1 MGRLGVPAHEVRD
14 LCEQAHAGGV
24 LSGLM
29 SHFATADEA
38 DTSFFEQQL
47 GRFAKLTAELKE
59 QYPGLLCHTANSAA
73 TLRGPRAHFDMVRTG
88 IAMYGLAPA
97 NDDPFKDGLRPAMKF
112 VSYVAGVREAVPG
125 DSVGYGRTWY
135 AVELTRIGIVPVG
148 YADGVRRALGNRG
161 EVLVAGTAL
170 SHRRQ
175 DQHGPDDRQASRRLG
190 RGGRRGRAVRRR
202 RRRRGRRLR
211 RRLDGA
217 RGPAPGRPRDAAHP
231 LRGDGADA
239 RHHQLRGRLRR
250 GAAGGAPLP
259 RRDPRV
265 LTPVTARYAATL
277 PTPDEVTRAAL
288 AALGPGEAGWL
299 VGGCLRDEL
308 LGRRVRDIDIVV
320 DGRQEALARGLADR
334 FEGAVYA
341 TSDLFGG
348 WRVVVGDLHI
358 DVAAVR
364 GGPPGGPPDP
374 ETRAVRL
381 EADLRARDV
390 TVDALARPLD
400 GDDLVDPL
408 SGLDDL
414 AAGRLRLCSPASL
427 DDDPLR
433 VLRLARLARVFDLVP
448 DAAATE
454 AAFRAAPGLAR
465 VSGERIRDELCAL
478 LGTRAA
484 PVALRDLAV
493 WGALAVVLPE
503 VDRLRGVE
511 QNPYHHLD
519 VFEHTL
525 EALTYVVGVVA
536 QLGGRR
542 FLTTPAEAGLPGV
555 EPLVPV
561 SWAVLLHDI
570 GKPVVRVVDE
580 QGRVIFWHHDETG
593 RQMCADIGRRFNM
606 SNRFV
611 EYVGTLV
618 RQHLRLGFLTREQ
631 PLTRRALAR
640 YRRDVSPWVFE
651 SVVVSLCDRL
661 ATRGEKTSLTSMA
674 RHYRLARTVWTAVS
688 KAPAPQ
694 LLSGDDVM
702 ALLGIEPGPAVGQ
715 ALDALEEEVEA
726 GEVTDADGARAFL
739 QEWWERDEGDAGEDD
754 AGAGDGGEA
763 ADA

>member
-1 MGRLGVPAHEVRD
+1 M
-14 LCEQAHAGGV
+14 
-24 LSGLM
+24 
-29 SHFATADEA
+29 
-38 DTSFFEQQL
+38 
-47 GRFAKLTAELKE
+47 
-59 QYPGLLCHTANSAA
+59 
-73 TLRGPRAHFDMVRTG
+73 
-88 IAMYGLAPA
+88 
-97 NDDPFKDGLRPAMKF
+97 
-112 VSYVAGVREAVPG
+112 
-125 DSVGYGRTWY
+125 
-135 AVELTRIGIVPVG
+135 
-148 YADGVRRALGNRG
+148 
-161 EVLVAGTAL
+161 
-170 SHRRQ
+170 
-175 DQHGPDDRQASRRLG
+175 
-190 RGGRRGRAVRRR
+190 
-202 RRRRGRRLR
+202 
-211 RRLDGA
+211 
-217 RGPAPGRPRDAAHP
+217 
-231 LRGDGADA
+231 
-239 RHHQLRGRLRR
+239 
-250 GAAGGAPLP
+250 
-259 RRDPRV
+259 
-265 LTPVTARYAATL
+265 ARYAVTP
-277 PTPDEVTRAAL
+277 PTSDEVTRAAL

-308 LGRRVRDIDIVV
+308 LGRRVRDIDIAL
-320 DGRQEALARGLADR
+320 DGRPEALARGLADR
-334 FEGAVYA
+334 FGGGVYA
-341 TSDLFGG
+341 TSDVFGS
-348 WRVVVGDLHI
+348 WRVVIGDLHI
-358 DVAAVR
+358 DVAALR

-374 ETRAVRL
+374 ATRALRL

-390 TVDALARPLD
+390 TVDSLARPLD
-400 GDDLVDPL
+400 GDDIVDPL

-427 DDDPLR
+427 DEDPLR
-433 VLRLARLARVFDLVP
+433 VLRLARLARVFELLP

-454 AAFRAAPGLAR
+454 AAIRAASGLSR
-465 VSGERIRDELCAL
+465 VSGERIRDEVSAL

-484 PVALRDLAV
+484 PLALRDLAV
-493 WGALAVVLPE
+493 WGALAVILPE

-570 GKPVVRVVDE
+570 GKPVVRIVDE

-593 RQMCADIGRRFNM
+593 RQMVADIGRRFNF

-611 EYVGTLV
+611 EYCGTLV

-702 ALLGIEPGPAVGQ
+702 ELLGIEPGPAVGQ
-715 ALDALEEEVEA
+715 ALDALEEEIEA
-726 GEVTDADGARAFL
+726 GEVTDAEGARAFL
-739 QEWWERDEGDAGEDD
+739 QEWWRRDEARAAGGDGAPGRGAAPRADD
-754 AGAGDGGEA
+754 A
-763 ADA
+763 

>member
-1 MGRLGVPAHEVRD
+1 MTVR
-14 LCEQAHAGGV
+14 
-24 LSGLM
+24 
-29 SHFATADEA
+29 
-38 DTSFFEQQL
+38 
-47 GRFAKLTAELKE
+47 
-59 QYPGLLCHTANSAA
+59 
-73 TLRGPRAHFDMVRTG
+73 
-88 IAMYGLAPA
+88 
-97 NDDPFKDGLRPAMKF
+97 
-112 VSYVAGVREAVPG
+112 
-125 DSVGYGRTWY
+125 Y
-135 AVELTRIGIVPVG
+135 AV
-148 YADGVRRALGNRG
+148 
-161 EVLVAGTAL
+161 
-170 SHRRQ
+170 
-175 DQHGPDDRQASRRLG
+175 
-190 RGGRRGRAVRRR
+190 
-202 RRRRGRRLR
+202 
-211 RRLDGA
+211 
-217 RGPAPGRPRDAAHP
+217 
-231 LRGDGADA
+231 
-239 RHHQLRGRLRR
+239 
-250 GAAGGAPLP
+250 
-259 RRDPRV
+259 
-265 LTPVTARYAATL
+265 TP

-320 DGRQEALARGLADR
+320 DGRQEALARALADR
-334 FEGAVYA
+334 FGGAVYA

-374 ETRAVRL
+374 ATRALRL

-400 GDDLVDPL
+400 GDSIVDPL
-408 SGLDDL
+408 SGLYDL

-454 AAFRAAPGLAR
+454 AAFRAAPGLSR

-542 FLTTPAEAGLPGV
+542 FLATPAEAGLPGV

-593 RQMCADIGRRFNM
+593 RQMCADIGRRFNF

-661 ATRGEKTSLTSMA
+661 ATRGEKTSLDLDGAALPAGAHRLDGGEQGAGAAAAERRRRDGAA
-674 RHYRLARTVWTAVS
+674 RHR
-688 KAPAPQ
+688 
-694 LLSGDDVM
+694 
-702 ALLGIEPGPAVGQ
+702 
-715 ALDALEEEVEA
+715 
-726 GEVTDADGARAFL
+726 
-739 QEWWERDEGDAGEDD
+739 
-754 AGAGDGGEA
+754 AGAGGGPGAGRARGGDRGRRGHRRGRRAGVPAGVVADVRRGGTMPELPEVETVRRRLLDLPARAAAAGGRRQRLDRERADRAGAERPSRRAPGDGA
-763 ADA
+763 APARQVPAGGPRAAWRSRPAGPPGAAGRGLATPARPWPSSTCA